1 MIMILV
7 WWLIMQVLGWLAFP
21 TAMRVFRWLPD
32 HGYTFSKSLG
42 LLLVSFVLW
51 FGASTGALSNSVGGI
66 LFSILLLAGLSTWFY
81 LRCKGTLMPDIRTFL
96 REKWKL
102 VLTVEVLFTLALV
115 G

>member
-51 FGASTGALSNSVGGI
+51 FGASTGVLSNDLGGI

-81 LRCKGTLMPDIRTFL
+81 LAMQRHTNAGYSHL
-96 REKWKL
+96 
-102 VLTVEVLFTLALV
+102 LA
-115 G
+115 